1 MSLVGALPAPAPEQ
15 ASRSSSPRSSRGG
28 CAAATQWHPCLRAC
42 SSRWARAAARRRR
55 AHARRPLGGR
65 RARPAC
71 EHKLHALLFFK
82 GFLGIQAQRIMH
94 FLWADGRRPLAC
106 LIQSRVSEV
115 FGMDLH
121 PGARLGGGLMI
132 DHATG
137 IVVGETSVLGD
148 NCTLYHG
155 VTLGG
160 TGKMSGDRHPKL
172 GAACR
177 RLAAIS
183 AHPHRR
189 LDARRRRRARAQGRA
204 GARDRRG
211 LPRCHRR
218 RPAERR
224 RRGRVVTRAR
234 TRGGG
239 ARAGC
244 AVTTATAGAV
254 IVRLRGGRR
263 ERSRAGTRRRARAR
277 V

>member
-1 MSLVGALPAPAPEQ
+1 MWTEIRTEAESWVEKEELMRPLLHSSVLSQRSLEQ
-15 ASRSSSPRSSRGG
+15 SVAFQLAAKLARPG
-28 CAAATQWHPCLRAC
+28 CAAATQWHPVFASVLESMGSYRGA
-42 SSRWARAAARRRR
+42 
-55 AHARRPLGGR
+55 PLGALMR
-65 RARPAC
+65 DDLSAVVARDPAC

-172 GAACR
+172 G
-177 RLAAIS
+177 
-183 AHPHRR
+183 
-189 LDARRRRRARAQGRA
+189 DG
-204 GARDRRG
+204 
-211 LPRCHRR
+211 
-218 RPAERR
+218 
-224 RRGRVVTRAR
+224 VVVGCNATILGSINVGDSTLVA
-234 TRGGG
+234 GG
-239 ARAGC
+239 ALVLKDVPARVTVAGC
-244 AVTTATAGAV
+244 PAV
-254 IVRLRGGRR
+254 IVADRRR
-263 ERSRAGTRRRARAR
+263 EGGAATS
-277 V
+277 